1 MQKDVETSNIIISIA
16 SGKGGVGKTN
26 LSLNLGL
33 ALARRCPST
42 CLLDADMG
50 VANAEVLLGESP
62 EFSLADVLE
71 GRQSLDQALFQ
82 APEGLK
88 LLSGGTALDSVPNL
102 SFEKKHELAAVLKDL
117 SFFELLLI
125 DVGAGITA
133 EVMNWLQAASIPIV
147 VVTPEPTSLTD
158 AYALI
163 KLSHERGQNRPF
175 YIWVNQ
181 ARSAHHASS
190 IFKRLSA
197 ATEKHLQVSL
207 KFMGH
212 IPQDQSV
219 QQAVATQTPFVL
231 SFPNSQA
238 ARAVD
243 NTAAVMWDNRR
254 KIRRGKDL
262 QVVLDLSEPSS
273 QDAQAS
279 EPQSHEPDLGQ
290 DHSEQDRPVQTGTLI
305 GESLIQEG
313 MITTEQ
319 LEKGLQ
325 TQNELREKPIGEI
338 LVSQG
343 MVNPGDVSDAL
354 KRQKNWVNQKIGEI
368 LCAVGLLSQ
377 DQLEQALEEQQK
389 DRSKRLG
396 QVLVEMKFISEE
408 QLALALALR
417 FGLPY
422 VDLSTYQV
430 DPFASQQ
437 VAPETCKKYN
447 IFPFEIHKNEL
458 RVAFPEPAITNA
470 KEELQF
476 ITGLTVKEYIASQK
490 SINDALDEYIAQETG
505 EESEEFEDL
514 MLSETDLDEIVQSD
528 DDEYDITES
537 SGKEETII
545 ALVNH
550 ILKTGVK
557 KKASDIHINPE
568 PKKVNVDFRIDGKLH
583 RELNLPKDRLSSLV
597 ARMKILSNM
606 NIAERRLP
614 QDGRAKIKVGNKG
627 VDLRFSCMPT
637 VFGESVVIRILD
649 KDKGVMKL
657 DDIGL
662 YKQDVDLIRRT
673 ISKPYGMILI
683 TGPTGSGKSSTIYSC
698 LQEPVFLG
706 KNIITLEDPVEYEM
720 PGVCQVQIRESIGF
734 TFARGLRQIL
744 RHDPDVITVGEI
756 RDSETAQIG
765 IQAALTGHLLVSTL
779 HTNSA
784 AEVFVRL
791 ADMGI
796 EPYLISASIIGT
808 MSQRLI
814 RRLCDKCK
822 EPDPEAEIKLK
833 AGQYGVM
840 PQNGAQICK
849 AVGCKACNSTGYKG
863 RIMIYEYLTP
873 NEDIKRAVLRSE
885 SSSTL
890 KELAVKNGMMSLE
903 HIALTKA
910 EEGLTSIE
918 EILPLAAE

>member
-1 MQKDVETSNIIISIA
+1 
-16 SGKGGVGKTN
+16 
-26 LSLNLGL
+26 
-33 ALARRCPST
+33 
-42 CLLDADMG
+42 
-50 VANAEVLLGESP
+50 
-62 EFSLADVLE
+62 
-71 GRQSLDQALFQ
+71 
-82 APEGLK
+82 
-88 LLSGGTALDSVPNL
+88 
-102 SFEKKHELAAVLKDL
+102 
-117 SFFELLLI
+117 
-125 DVGAGITA
+125 
-133 EVMNWLQAASIPIV
+133 
-147 VVTPEPTSLTD
+147 
-158 AYALI
+158 
-163 KLSHERGQNRPF
+163 
-175 YIWVNQ
+175 
-181 ARSAHHASS
+181 
-190 IFKRLSA
+190 
-197 ATEKHLQVSL
+197 
-207 KFMGH
+207 
-212 IPQDQSV
+212 
-219 QQAVATQTPFVL
+219 
-231 SFPNSQA
+231 
-238 ARAVD
+238 
-243 NTAAVMWDNRR
+243 
-254 KIRRGKDL
+254 
-262 QVVLDLSEPSS
+262 
-273 QDAQAS
+273 
-279 EPQSHEPDLGQ
+279 
-290 DHSEQDRPVQTGTLI
+290 
-305 GESLIQEG
+305 
-313 MITTEQ
+313 
-319 LEKGLQ
+319 
-325 TQNELREKPIGEI
+325 
-338 LVSQG
+338 
-343 MVNPGDVSDAL
+343 
-354 KRQKNWVNQKIGEI
+354 
-368 LCAVGLLSQ
+368 
-377 DQLEQALEEQQK
+377 
-389 DRSKRLG
+389 
-396 QVLVEMKFISEE
+396 MKYISEE

-430 DPFASQQ
+430 DPFAAQQ

-447 IFPFEIHKNEL
+447 IFPFEIQKNEL
-458 RVAFPEPAITNA
+458 RVAFPEPAVTNA

-476 ITGLTVKEYIASQK
+476 ITGLNVKEYIASQK
-490 SINDALDEYIAQETG
+490 SISEALEEYIAQESG
-505 EESEEFEDL
+505 DQSEEFEDL
-514 MLSETDLDEIVQSD
+514 MLSETDLEEIVQSD

-568 PKKVNVDFRIDGKLH
+568 PRKVNVDFRIDGKLH

-649 KDKGVMKL
+649 KDKGIMKL
-657 DDIGL
+657 DEIGL
-662 YKQDVDLIRRT
+662 YEEDVNHIRRT
-673 ISKPYGMILI
+673 IAKPYGMILI

-796 EPYLISASIIGT
+796 EPYLISASIIGA

-833 AGQYGVM
+833 AGHYGVM
-840 PQNGAQICK
+840 PENGSRIFK

-890 KELAVKNGMMSLE
+890 KELAVKNGMQSLE
-903 HIALTKA
+903 QVALTKA
-910 EEGLTSIE
+910 EEGLTSVE